1 MNELAAKISASEVEV
16 LEVLWQADAPMPIA
30 AIRAALEGGHQWDA
44 STVKTLLRRLCEKG
58 AVEAEKR
65 EVFYYRPVLTRQ
77 EYQAWSTS
85 SLIDKVYRGSAKDL
99 VAALVE
105 RSPAQRPGPGG
116 PAVHPVPGGGRP
128 WVKNFWPPCSPVPV
142 RRLPDG
148 AGGGAGPPAAGQK
161 PARRPAAHVAAGA
174 VPAAVPL
181 EHLRG
186 DCWTGGR
193 RSCARRRPPSTPPR
207 RWRRSPPTPRRPMRF
222 WNTRK
227 RGDRSIWRRA
237 SPPCGRRAFS
247 GRWRAGGSPTAG
259 CAGV

>member
-30 AIRAALEGGHQWDA
+30 AIRTALEGGHQWDA

-105 RSPAQRPGPGG
+105 RSQLSAQ
-116 PAVHPVPGGGRP
+116 
-128 WVKNFWPPCSPVPV
+128 
-142 RRLPDG
+142 D
-148 AGGGAGPPAAGQK
+148 
-161 PARRPAAHVAAGA
+161 
-174 VPAAVPL
+174 L
-181 EHLRG
+181 EDL
-186 DCWTGGR
+186 
-193 RSCARRRPPSTPPR
+193 
-207 RWRRSPPTPRRPMRF
+207 
-222 WNTRK
+222 
-227 RGDRSIWRRA
+227 RSILY
-237 SPPCGRRAFS
+237 PEEKGH
-247 GRWRAGGSPTAG
+247 G
-259 CAGV
+259 

>member
-30 AIRAALEGGHQWDA
+30 AIRTALEGGHQWDA

-105 RSPAQRPGPGG
+105 RSQLSAQ
-116 PAVHPVPGGGRP
+116 
-128 WVKNFWPPCSPVPV
+128 
-142 RRLPDG
+142 D
-148 AGGGAGPPAAGQK
+148 
-161 PARRPAAHVAAGA
+161 
-174 VPAAVPL
+174 L
-181 EHLRG
+181 EDL
-186 DCWTGGR
+186 
-193 RSCARRRPPSTPPR
+193 
-207 RWRRSPPTPRRPMRF
+207 
-222 WNTRK
+222 
-227 RGDRSIWRRA
+227 RSILYPEEE
-237 SPPCGRRAFS
+237 SHG
-247 GRWRAGGSPTAG
+247 
-259 CAGV
+259 